1 MGKKDFN
8 RAARFNEM
16 ALLYLR
22 DDPQWLKRAREQKEE
37 ILSLQ
42 NKK

>member
-1 MGKKDFN
+1 
-8 RAARFNEM
+8 M